1 MTRHSASLLLPATLL
16 LCGLLS
22 GSTAQNCFAAGPG
35 PQQPPHKDL
44 QYNRDVRPILLDAC
58 FSCHGPDSASRKAD
72 LRLDQFEAAVA
83 AGAIVPGDPQASE
96 IIKRIQS
103 ADPDVVMPPPALPQ
117 PPAADRLAM
126 LNWLETSLDAAA
138 AAKPNPGRTESLRRL
153 PGVTIGA
160 GASVAAGAVI
170 RRDVPDGAIEVSR

>member
-58 FSCHGPDSASRKAD
+58 CSCHGPDSASRKAD

-96 IIKRIQS
+96 INGLTLVS
-103 ADPDVVMPPPALPQ
+103 T
-117 PPAADRLAM
+117 LA
-126 LNWLETSLDAAA
+126 DAAKA
-138 AAKPNPGRTESLRRL
+138 MAPATGRINVWIASLIWLKAGTLSARNSIMINTPRMKDNASIAKKALDNS
-153 PGVTIGA
+153 
-160 GASVAAGAVI
+160 
-170 RRDVPDGAIEVSR
+170 